1 MSIQYTHYIPN
12 FFYLFLVSFYHFN
25 KCFYSNFAPMCIA
38 GYKLRLYEEVRL
50 LEARRGKK
58 GKKYEEIR
66 PYVATW
72 GLDVATWGL
81 DVVAW

>member
-1 MSIQYTHYIPN
+1 
-12 FFYLFLVSFYHFN
+12 
-25 KCFYSNFAPMCIA
+25 MCIA
-38 GYKLRLYEEVRL
+38 GYKLRLYEAMRL

-81 DVVAW
+81 DVATWGLDVATWGLDVVAW